1 MLCNF
6 HANLLQFLPTQSIF
20 ELLKHQQTLRQGDT
34 PLLSDTAAVNST
46 HTSIVD
52 THGLRVTTLYGEYA
66 LPKGMQADCSDYI
79 RCVCFRCGVY
89 LSMMFLWCILSSSA
103 HPSSATIILFYLLL
117 CIYVPHLLTVSA
129 VPSATCRPRFLTTL
143 RDSAACPNTP
153 ILLFPT
159 SRSPSTHQNP
169 SCTMRKIVKVPRI
182 PPWI

>member
-66 LPKGMQADCSDYI
+66 LPKGMQADSSDYI
-79 RCVCFRCGVY
+79 RRVYFRYGVY
-89 LSMMFLWCILSSSA
+89 LSMMFCDAFSLLQHTHPLQPLFFFIYYSA
-103 HPSSATIILFYLLL
+103 FMFH
-117 CIYVPHLLTVSA
+117 IY
-129 VPSATCRPRFLTTL
+129 
-143 RDSAACPNTP
+143 
-153 ILLFPT
+153 
-159 SRSPSTHQNP
+159 
-169 SCTMRKIVKVPRI
+169 
-182 PPWI
+182 